1 MRASCE
7 APLPAIR
14 VTMSSRTRAFL
25 VRSVVALLGL
35 GILAGCG
42 STPKLDDVVKDRQA
56 EYRESANLPPL
67 EVPPDLTTSSMDDAM
82 AVPDTAAPA
91 GAATY
96 SDYAS
101 ERPAASRGPRREAVL
116 AAPEGIQVKRDGDQR
131 WLLVPGEPE
140 QYWDE
145 VREFWLENGL
155 LIKTENPGI
164 GIMETDWAENR
175 ADLHDGVIRSLLG
188 KVGDFVYSTS
198 TRDKFRT
205 RFERGN
211 QPATTEIYISHRG
224 LEEVE
229 QGDITTVWQ
238 PRPADPELEAEMLN
252 RLMVYLGVETRE
264 AQRMIVAKPK
274 REVRAVMVRDADGQV
289 ALSLKDDFSR
299 AWRRTGLALDRV
311 GFTVEDRDRARGVY
325 LVRYADPLADVKDK
339 GLLSK
344 LFSRDAKPS
353 SVEYQVSLVEQGDTT
368 DVVVLDTEGQ
378 RDSSDTA
385 GRILSLLHEQ
395 LK

>member
-1 MRASCE
+1 M
-7 APLPAIR
+7 
-14 VTMSSRTRAFL
+14 
-25 VRSVVALLGL
+25 ALLGL

-42 STPKLDDVVKDRQA
+42 STPKLDDVVKDREA
-56 EYRESANLPPL
+56 EYRESTSLPPL
-67 EVPPDLTTSSMDDAM
+67 EVPPDLTTSTMDDAM
-82 AVPDTAAPA
+82 AVPDTAAPS

-96 SDYAS
+96 SDYAG
-101 ERPAASRGPRREAVL
+101 ERPVSGGARRGAVL
-116 AAPEGIQVKRDGDQR
+116 VSPEGIRVKRDGDQR
-131 WLLVPGEPE
+131 WLMVPGQPD
-140 QYWDE
+140 QYWDQ

-155 LIKTENPGI
+155 LIKTENPEI

-205 RFERGN
+205 RFERGT

-252 RLMVYLGVETRE
+252 RLMVYLGVEKRE

-274 REVRAVMVRDADGQV
+274 REARAVMVRDADGV

-325 LVRYADPLADVKDK
+325 LVRYADPLAEVKDK
-339 GLLSK
+339 GFLSK

-368 DVVVLDTEGQ
+368 QVLVLDTDGQ